1 MSVVP
6 RLGGPAPTPD
16 PRLWADPTRRKV
28 LAALAR
34 HEEPVPLSVLAEEVG
49 GHPNATRAHL
59 EALRLAGLVV
69 RESHSSGG
77 RGRPSWLHS
86 LTEVGRSA
94 ARRMDDDGAPDRTIA
109 LEHLSLAFVKHLA
122 GTPGLGDLARQ
133 VGRNWGASIGS
144 PTRARTRVG
153 RRRAVMAL
161 FDRMGFTPVLEDPAP
176 RAGVEGA
183 GSMGGAGGAS
193 GQASPEDVIVLH
205 SCPLLDSAREHPEV
219 VCDVHQGLV
228 VGLLEQAGAGPDVV
242 RTDLDPF
249 SLPQGCRLQLTW
261 QGEQSGEA
269 APSP

>member
-6 RLGGPAPTPD
+6 FLGGPAPIPN

-28 LAALAR
+28 LAVLAR
-34 HEEPVPLSVLAEEVG
+34 HEEPVPLTVLAEEVG

-86 LTEVGRSA
+86 LTEVGRSV
-94 ARRMDDDGAPDRTIA
+94 ARRMDDESPDRTIA

-133 VGRNWGASIGS
+133 VGRNWGASLGT

-153 RRRAVMAL
+153 RRRAVMSL
-161 FDRMGFTPVLEDPAP
+161 FDRMGFTPVLEAPAP
-176 RAGVEGA
+176 REGLEGA
-183 GSMGGAGGAS
+183 GNAEGVAGVVGQGA
-193 GQASPEDVIVLH
+193 PEDVIVLH

-242 RTDLDPF
+242 RTELDPF
-249 SLPQGCRLQLTW
+249 SQPQGCRLRLTW

-269 APSP
+269 AASP